1 VIFSP
6 DFTADCLLALPLIV
20 GVEVVIAAP
29 DMEII
34 QLRWRKYPDT
44 TRKEEVYFRT
54 VYPMEKLA
62 QKILSKKQDSYAP
75 IPTICREIF
84 YCSIRVGRAYEVQ
97 QSRQSKHGQAYDL
110 EAANRW
116 SVRSKF
122 KLSFWPPVRS
132 RSCLI

>member
-34 QLRWRKYPDT
+34 QLRWRRYPDT
-44 TRKEEVYFRT
+44 PQERKVYFRT

-62 QKILSKKQDSYAP
+62 QKILSRKWTLTLLFQLFVEKY
-75 IPTICREIF
+75 
-84 YCSIRVGRAYEVQ
+84 SIV
-97 QSRQSKHGQAYDL
+97 L
-110 EAANRW
+110 
-116 SVRSKF
+116 
-122 KLSFWPPVRS
+122 
-132 RSCLI
+132 